1 MKKAICAIVI
11 SLTAMSSLGLLA
23 ETDTAAVTVKERD
36 SQAVLYTV
44 YRGDY
49 AQIGA
54 AIGKL
59 FALAGPKGIRPA
71 GNVYLVYLNN
81 PKLVSKEHWLTEI
94 RVPVG
99 EDALKLAGSL
109 GEMTDVKK
117 LQAVT
122 VAAIKKPTGVEDLSP
137 VYKELFEW
145 IAKNGYISIDGC
157 MEEMKNQGPAANY
170 SQTESVI
177 MVPIEKMGNQ

>member
-1 MKKAICAIVI
+1 MKKLICAIVI
-11 SLTAMSSLGLLA
+11 SLTAMSSFGLLA

-36 SQAVLYTV
+36 SQTVLYTL

-54 AIGKL
+54 SIGKL

-122 VAAIKKPTGVEDLSP
+122 VASIKKPIGVEDPSAI
-137 VYKELFEW
+137 YKELFDW
-145 IAKNGYISIDGC
+145 IQKNGYISIDGP
-157 MEEMKNQGPAANY
+157 MEEMKNQGPATSY
-170 SQTESVI
+170 SQMESVI
-177 MVPIEKMGNQ
+177 MVPVQKIENQ